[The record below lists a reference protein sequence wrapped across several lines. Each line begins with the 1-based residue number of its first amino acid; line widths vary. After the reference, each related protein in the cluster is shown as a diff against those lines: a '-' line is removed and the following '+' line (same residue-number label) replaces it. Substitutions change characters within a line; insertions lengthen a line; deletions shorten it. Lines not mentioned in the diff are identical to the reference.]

1 MKSTLARYPS
11 GREELI
17 QVCASLDDT
26 ATRER
31 EIRALI
37 ESAPHHPAATLH
49 LIAHDIHAAI
59 DIPPGI
65 ALHNAADWMLVK
77 DE

>member
-1 MKSTLARYPS
+1 MFS
-11 GREELI
+11 
-17 QVCASLDDT
+17 
-26 ATRER
+26 TRER

-37 ESAPHHPAATLH
+37 EAAPHHPAATLH
-49 LIAHDIHAAI
+49 LIALDIPAAI